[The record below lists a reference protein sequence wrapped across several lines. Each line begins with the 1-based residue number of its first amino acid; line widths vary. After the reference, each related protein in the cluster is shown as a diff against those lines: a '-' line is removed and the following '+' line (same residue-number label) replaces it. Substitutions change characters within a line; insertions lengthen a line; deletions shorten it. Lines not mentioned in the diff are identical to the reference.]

1 MFECYFAGRPFPI
14 IGLIILAFMIGCFVG
29 AAIYKFLTEYPKKKK

>member
-1 MFECYFAGRPFPI
+1 MVSVEKWKVLLEAAMPFI
-14 IGLIILAFMIGCFVG
+14 FVIGCFVG